1 MGTSP
6 PDDSCRTAVPSVPPY
21 PMRRWTG
28 AMNTCYII
36 RAMVECV
43 EAFNSPRN
51 EGVCDLEGSTTLLLV
66 FSMPALPTLRSARVG
81 TCASQRLPGILT
93 SAAMLGFKLAQ
104 IEILK
109 MKLDEQK
116 RLEQERAN
124 LIAELE
130 AALSPEMALRVEA
143 IVDRTRGTFMMP
155 ARAAS
160 LPKPAH
166 VDAAEAEATRGS
178 VHEVR
183 QRSLRAL
190 SPCVPRCGAPQRYIA
205 PIWQGPARP
214 GAAAAAVA
222 SDEPSAAQ
230 VHAFAVAMHSAGL
243 YAAHVRR
250 CEA

>member
-1 MGTSP
+1 
-6 PDDSCRTAVPSVPPY
+6 
-21 PMRRWTG
+21 
-28 AMNTCYII
+28 
-36 RAMVECV
+36 
-43 EAFNSPRN
+43 
-51 EGVCDLEGSTTLLLV
+51 
-66 FSMPALPTLRSARVG
+66 
-81 TCASQRLPGILT
+81 
-93 SAAMLGFKLAQ
+93 MLGFKLAQ

-109 MKLDEQK
+109 MKLHEQK

-155 ARAAS
+155 GRAAS

-166 VDAAEAEATRGS
+166 VDAAEAEATCGS

-190 SPCVPRCGAPQRYIA
+190 SPCVPRCGAQRLYIA

-222 SDEPSAAQ
+222 SDEPAAAQ
-230 VHAFAVAMHSAGL
+230 VQPCMLLRRALCRVVCCPCAQ
-243 YAAHVRR
+243 VRSVGSSGDLDQVTVTLSGG
-250 CEA
+250 ASFDSVVPS